1 MTCKRML
8 RVMSCC
14 DFLSM
19 TTKSIR
25 VRLAAC
31 LCGLLALRLLYTD
44 QFDHHSHGWGLLGSG
59 AICFSIGCVCKVS
72 WGLFRLGR
80 AAALRS

>member
-1 MTCKRML
+1 MAPQRLTFF
-8 RVMSCC
+8 VGW
-14 DFLSM
+14 
-19 TTKSIR
+19 
-25 VRLAAC
+25 VYAPWLAAC